1 MASRSKSKNGLLI
14 VDGYN
19 IIGAWPEL
27 RALKDQERMDEARDL
42 LISKLAEYQSFSGMK
57 VIVVFDAYT
66 VPGIGKKMR
75 DYQIDIFYT
84 AKKETADE
92 KIEKLVAQYY
102 EKNRQIYV
110 ATSDLTSQWVV
121 FGRGALRKS
130 ARELLLDI
138 ESVGKEIAERVKKT
152 QEDRFGSRIPLNDE
166 IAKIFEK
173 WRRE

>member
-1 MASRSKSKNGLLI
+1 MAKKKAKQLLI

-19 IIGAWPEL
+19 IIGAWPDL
-27 RALKDQERMDEARDL
+27 RALKDQDRMDEARDL
-42 LISKLAEYQSFSGMK
+42 LISKMAEYQSYSGIK
-57 VIVVFDAYT
+57 VLIVFDAYS
-66 VPGIGKKMR
+66 VPGIGRQLK
-75 DYQIDIFYT
+75 DYQVEIYYT

-92 KIEKLVAQYY
+92 KIEKLVAQFY

-110 ATSDLTSQWVV
+110 ATSDYTSQRVI
-121 FGRGALRKS
+121 FGQGALRKS

-138 ESVGKEIAERVKKT
+138 ESAGKEIKQQVDKT
-152 QEDRFGSRIPLNDE
+152 REDRFSKRILLDEE

>member
-1 MASRSKSKNGLLI
+1 MI

-19 IIGAWPEL
+19 IIGAWPDL
-27 RALKDQERMDEARDL
+27 RALKDQDRMDEARDL
-42 LISKLAEYQSFSGMK
+42 LISKMAEYQSYSGIK
-57 VIVVFDAYT
+57 VLIVFDAYS
-66 VPGIGKKMR
+66 VPGIGRQLK
-75 DYQIDIFYT
+75 DYQVEIYYT

-92 KIEKLVAQYY
+92 KIEKLVAQFY

-110 ATSDLTSQWVV
+110 ATSDYTSQRVI
-121 FGRGALRKS
+121 FGQGALRKS

-138 ESVGKEIAERVKKT
+138 ESAGKEIKQQVDKT
-152 QEDRFGSRIPLNDE
+152 REDRFSKRILLDEE